1 MIKNMETIIISLL
14 LIFGIGYNIFNMEH
28 KTPAKGIYYDNLKH
42 TDNVKINK
50 VEGIELDYNA
60 NLTKV
65 GDYFEINFDIIND
78 SSVDVKI
85 SDLLVNESDKFIN
98 YKLTYNNGKKLK
110 TGDILKKGEKKNLTY
125 KVSYLNKINEDN
137 YTFDT
142 GFNMNFEQIL

>member
-14 LIFGIGYNIFNMEH
+14 LIFGIGYNIFNMEN
-28 KTPAKGIYYDNLKH
+28 KTSTKGIYYDNLKY

-50 VEGIELDYNA
+50 VEGVDLDYNA
-60 NLTKV
+60 NFAKV

-78 SSVDVKI
+78 SNVDVKI
-85 SDLLVNESDKFIN
+85 SDLLVNEDDQFIN
-98 YKLTYNNGKKLK
+98 YKLTYNNGKKIK

-125 KVSYLNKINEDN
+125 KVSYLNKIDEDN